1 MTIRIEP
8 FHARPGTWRDALVM
22 RQPFAVEWKLTPSFA
37 DGFTT
42 RLRGTT
48 TFVFSR
54 AADGQV
60 EGFGAWLNGVRNV
73 TFVRG

>member
-1 MTIRIEP
+1 ML
-8 FHARPGTWRDALVM
+8 RPLQWVSGQSL
-22 RQPFAVEWKLTPSFA
+22 RQPFAVEWKPAASFA

-60 EGFGAWLNGVRNV
+60 VGFGAWLNGVRNV
-73 TFVRG
+73 PFVRE